1 MALSLVTAPATEPLT
16 LDEALSHLKVDAG
29 DENDLVGTLIGAA
42 REFCENFTHR
52 AFITQTW
59 DLKDAGFPCSG
70 DPIWIPKPPL
80 ISVTSIT
87 SVDTTGSTTT
97 WSASLYTVDAP
108 AGPKARMGAI
118 VPNYGEIYPAT
129 RDVVNAVTVRF
140 VAGYGAAAA
149 VPASLKA
156 AMKLLI
162 GHWWLNREGAVLNQA
177 SPSMVPIGVDALL
190 WPFKSF

>member
-16 LDEALSHLKVDAG
+16 LDEALSHLRVDAG
-29 DENDLVGTLIGAA
+29 DENDLVGTLIVAA

-59 DLKDAGFPCSG
+59 DLKASCFPWGG
-70 DPIWIPKPPL
+70 DPIWVPKPPL

-87 SVDTTGSTTT
+87 SVDTAGATQT
-97 WSASLYTVDAP
+97 WSSALYTVDAL

-118 VPNYGEIYPAT
+118 VPNYGEIYPPT
-129 RDVVNAVTVRF
+129 RAVVNAVTVRF
-140 VAGYGAAAA
+140 VAGYGAASA
-149 VPASLKA
+149 VPASVKA

-162 GHWWLNREGAVLNQA
+162 GNWWMNREAAAIVRASADVL
-177 SPSMVPIGVDALL
+177 PLGVDALL
-190 WPFKSF
+190 WPFKAF